1 VEADDPMT
9 VRQGTLLDRIDALI
23 AERHLLKHPFYT
35 KWREGTLS
43 REALQEYARQ
53 YYAFESTFPRLLSA
67 LHSRTNDATVR
78 QSILDN
84 LWDEEHGEV
93 NHAELWLRFGEGIGV
108 ERSDV
113 RAASRNEGT
122 EQLLATYWSA
132 VTEAP
137 LAAGVSALYAY
148 EGQVPEVATEKIN
161 GLRDHYAVDDARTLS
176 FFTVHSTL
184 DLEHSGAER
193 EMIASLASS
202 NADEEAAVAA
212 TSAALDAWWGFLSA
226 VDA

>member
-1 VEADDPMT
+1 MT
-9 VRQGTLLDRIDALI
+9 VRAGTVLERVDALI
-23 AERHLLKHPFYT
+23 AEHHLLKHPFYT
-35 KWREGTLS
+35 KWREGSLP

-67 LHSRTNDATVR
+67 LHSRTDDAAVR

-93 NHAELWLRFGEGIGV
+93 NHAEMWLRFGEGIGV
-108 ERSDV
+108 DRADV
-113 RAASRNEGT
+113 RSAEWNEGT
-122 EQLLATYWSA
+122 QELLSTYWSA
-132 VTEAP
+132 VSEGP
-137 LAAGVSALYAY
+137 LAAGVAALYAY

-161 GLRDHYAVDDARTLS
+161 GLRQHYDVDDARTLS

-184 DLEHSGAER
+184 DIEHSGAER
-193 EMIASLASS
+193 DMIGSLAASE
-202 NADEEAAVAA
+202 ADKAAAVAA
-212 TSAALDAWWGFLSA
+212 TRAALDGWWGFLSA

>member
-1 VEADDPMT
+1 MT
-9 VRQGTLLDRIDALI
+9 LRQGTLLDRIDALI

-67 LHSRTNDATVR
+67 LHTRSEDAAVR

-84 LWDEEHGEV
+84 LWDEEHGDA
-93 NHAELWLRFGEGIGV
+93 NHAELWLRFAEGIGV
-108 ERSDV
+108 DREDV
-113 RAASRNEGT
+113 RSASHNDGT
-122 EQLLATYWSA
+122 KRLLSTYRSA
-132 VTEAP
+132 VADAP
-137 LAAGVSALYAY
+137 LAAGVAALYAY

-161 GLRDHYAVDDARTLS
+161 GLRDRYGVDDARTLS
-176 FFTVHSTL
+176 FFAVHSTL
-184 DLEHSGAER
+184 DVEHSGAER
-193 EMIASLASS
+193 DMIASLAASE
-202 NADEEAAVAA
+202 ADEEAALA
-212 TSAALDAWWGFLSA
+212 TTRAALDAWWGFLSA

>member
-1 VEADDPMT
+1 MT

-23 AERHLLKHPFYT
+23 TERHLLTHPFYT

-67 LHSRTNDATVR
+67 LHTRSDDAAVR

-108 ERSDV
+108 DRDSV
-113 RAASRNEGT
+113 RDAVRNDGT
-122 EQLLATYWSA
+122 KQLLSTYWTA
-132 VTEAP
+132 VSDGP
-137 LAAGVSALYAY
+137 LAAGVAALYAY

-161 GLRDHYAVDDARTLS
+161 GLRDRYGVDDAQTLS

-184 DLEHSGAER
+184 DVEHSGAER
-193 EMIASLASS
+193 DMIESLATTE
-202 NADEEAAVAA
+202 ADEEAAVAA

-226 VDA
+226 LEA

>member
-1 VEADDPMT
+1 MD
-9 VRQGTLLDRIDALI
+9 LLDRIDALI

-35 KWREGTLS
+35 KWKAGELTRDE
-43 REALQEYARQ
+43 LQEYARQ

-67 LHSRTNDATVR
+67 LHTRSERSDVR
-78 QSILDN
+78 QSLLDN

-93 NHAELWLRFGEGIGV
+93 NHAEMWLRFGEGIGV
-108 ERSDV
+108 DREDV
-113 RAASRNEGT
+113 RAASHNDGT
-122 EQLLATYWSA
+122 KQLLSTYWSA
-132 VTEAP
+132 VTDAP
-137 LAAGVSALYAY
+137 LAAGVAALYAY

-161 GLRDHYAVDDARTLS
+161 GLRDRYGVDDARTLT

-184 DLEHSGAER
+184 DVEHSGAER

-202 NADEEAAVAA
+202 EADEEAAVVA
-212 TSAALDAWWGFLSA
+212 TSAALDAWWGFLFA

>member
-1 VEADDPMT
+1 MT
-9 VRQGTLLDRIDALI
+9 VRAGTVLERVDALI
-23 AERHLLKHPFYT
+23 AEHHLLKHPFYT
-35 KWREGTLS
+35 KWREGSLP

-67 LHSRTNDATVR
+67 LHSRTDDAAVR

-93 NHAELWLRFGEGIGV
+93 NHAEMWLRFGEGIGV
-108 ERSDV
+108 DRADV
-113 RAASRNEGT
+113 RSAQWNEGT
-122 EQLLATYWSA
+122 QELLSTYWSA
-132 VTEAP
+132 VSEGP
-137 LAAGVSALYAY
+137 LAAGVAALYAY

-161 GLRDHYAVDDARTLS
+161 GLRQHYDVDDARTLS

-184 DLEHSGAER
+184 DIEHSGAER
-193 EMIASLASS
+193 DMIASLAASE
-202 NADEEAAVAA
+202 ADKAAAVAA
-212 TSAALDAWWGFLSA
+212 TRAALDGWWGFLSA

>member
-1 VEADDPMT
+1 MT
-9 VRQGTLLDRIDALI
+9 VREGTALERIDALI

-67 LHSRTNDATVR
+67 LHTRSEDAAIR

-93 NHAELWLRFGEGIGV
+93 NHAEMWLRFGEGIGV
-108 ERSDV
+108 DRADV
-113 RAASRNEGT
+113 RSASYNDGT
-122 EQLLATYWSA
+122 KQLLATYWSA
-132 VTEAP
+132 VTDAP
-137 LAAGVSALYAY
+137 LAAGVAALYAY

-161 GLRDHYAVDDARTLS
+161 GLRDRYGVDDARTLS

-184 DLEHSGAER
+184 DIEHSGAER
-193 EMIASLASS
+193 DMISSLAYSE
-202 NADEEAAVAA
+202 ADEESAVSA

-226 VDA
+226 VDV